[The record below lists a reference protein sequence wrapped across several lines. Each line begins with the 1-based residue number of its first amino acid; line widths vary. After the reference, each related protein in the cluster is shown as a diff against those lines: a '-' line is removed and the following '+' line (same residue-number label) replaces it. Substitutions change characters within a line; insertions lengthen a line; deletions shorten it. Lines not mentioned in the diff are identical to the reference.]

1 MTLPAHLVLSAAG
14 AYSRRP
20 QLSIESAGAQ
30 QQTRRRSIGQNGTP
44 DRHIDPAPHTV
55 HRCKNV
61 QIKILK
67 TLKNVKNV
75 IKIKTFVNVDLIKNV
90 TSS

>member
-14 AYSRRP
+14 AYIRSP

-55 HRCKNV
+55 HTCKNV
-61 QIKILK
+61 QIKIF
-67 TLKNVKNV
+67 KNVK
-75 IKIKTFVNVDLIKNV
+75 KRKKTR
-90 TSS
+90 